1 MFPPVDTKNTSAVAG
16 FVEATFAKMYPGAS
30 LQWLER
36 VLRDMQDLFEGRHP
50 DYAGID
56 IRYHDFEH
64 TLQAT
69 LCLTLLLEGR
79 HLARVEPALT
89 ARQFELAV
97 ASALLHDAGYLRLRS
112 DRGGTCA
119 KYTYCHVLR
128 SCAFAASYLPS
139 LGASTNEIEAVLG
152 AINCTGPTKEIS
164 RLHFRDPVD
173 RIISCALATADYL
186 GQMAAA
192 DYPDELAILYA
203 EFTESDD
210 YIHVPVEKRMFRSA
224 PDLAAR
230 TPLFWQKF
238 VRAKL
243 ESDFQALYRFLA
255 RPIPSGPNAYI
266 DAVERNIAII
276 ERRAAA
282 AAGAA
287 AKRPRRGKK

>member
-1 MFPPVDTKNTSAVAG
+1 MFPPVDTKNASAVAD
-16 FVEATFAKMYPGAS
+16 FVEAKFTQMYPGAS
-30 LQWLER
+30 LQWIETIM
-36 VLRDMQDLFEGRHP
+36 RDMQKLFEGRHA

-69 LCLTLLLEGR
+69 VCITLLLEGR
-79 HLARVEPALT
+79 HYARVEPAVS

-97 ASALLHDAGYLRLRS
+97 AGVLLHDAGYLRLRS
-112 DRGGTCA
+112 DHGGTCA

-139 LGASTNEIEAVLG
+139 LGATTKEVEAVLG

-164 RLHFRDPVD
+164 RLHFREPID
-173 RIISCALATADYL
+173 RIIGCALATADYL

-192 DYPDELAILYA
+192 DYPDELEILYK
-203 EFTESDD
+203 EFDESDD
-210 YIHVPVEKRMFRSA
+210 YIHVPKEQRMFKSA
-224 PDLAAR
+224 ADLISR
-230 TPLFWQKF
+230 TPVFWQKF

-255 RPIPSGPNAYI
+255 RPYPGGPNPYI

-276 ERRAAA
+276 ERRVAAA
-282 AAGAA
+282 AR
-287 AKRPRRGKK
+287 RPRKKKK